1 MCPNT
6 RNTATAAGAR
16 DILAARSG
24 RVRACLAAASAL
36 AGVVCVSVAAN
47 AAETVPASPVPAV
60 SKTVT
65 PVAPVAAKS
74 AVAATAPTAKR
85 QVVER
90 PEFVERELSG
100 NATGNTATAA
110 PAAAGRSPI
119 YALPHRTIDLT
130 RHAVVERVVSGKN
143 ADFVIIKGGY
153 AANLRPGMTLTLER
167 PDAAASAAA
176 TAAADKTAA
185 GANRTTAAGAAGAAS
200 SAAVATVL
208 VADSNTT
215 RTVALILDI
224 HDTKTG
230 IVPGL
235 IAKHKTLSANK

>member
-16 DILAARSG
+16 NILAARSG

-74 AVAATAPTAKR
+74 AVAATALTAKR

-110 PAAAGRSPI
+110 PTAAGRSPI

-167 PDAAASAAA
+167 PDAAATAAA
-176 TAAADKTAA
+176 AAADKTVA